1 MGAQAGLSSKLC
13 LPLLQAVLKSAID
26 FSFFFFCLFLP
37 VFLELAKSALSKP
50 LVCFSNSAERKN
62 LTLQWV
68 MGAVADPFLHV
79 SLPVVAKTFSHLKV
93 LFSFKVLGLIVS

>member
-13 LPLLQAVLKSAID
+13 FPPLQTVLNSAID
-26 FSFFFFCLFLP
+26 FFFYLFLP

-50 LVCFSNSAERKN
+50 LVCFSNDAGKKN

-68 MGAVADPFLHV
+68 MGAAADPFLHV
-79 SLPVVAKTFSHLKV
+79 SVPVVAKIFSHLKV
-93 LFSFKVLGLIVS
+93 LFSFKVLGLILS